1 MKLLLLKVKFKKF
14 DLWQNLER
22 LRLIFVDSGGSI
34 LSFAERT
41 DGKFPYELGSELWW
55 PGSVV
60 VETRLP
66 DDVTIYTSLAEVKC
80 EHI

>member
-1 MKLLLLKVKFKKF
+1 
-14 DLWQNLER
+14 
-22 LRLIFVDSGGSI
+22 VDSGGSI